1 MKIIDLSLLGKWPYV
16 TLRLNLRPLPYL
28 LVTKGLLLRRARS
41 NMMPFNLA
49 LEANNLGRILDL
61 RLALLLVKHELL
73 IVGVESKSTL
83 VIWGFLPIHDL
94 VKCGLPFMTLF
105 QVFLQRSD

>member
-28 LVTKGLLLRRARS
+28 LVTKGLLLQRERS

-49 LEANNLGRILDL
+49 LEANNLGRILDMW
-61 RLALLLVKHELL
+61 LALILVDHGLL

-83 VIWGFLPIHDL
+83 VIGGFFPTQHF
-94 VKCGLPFMTLF
+94 VMCGLPFMTLF
-105 QVFLQRSD
+105 KVFL